1 MRLASQVII
10 TSRFRSTIESLVALR
25 TDERIVVIATPQL
38 IEEESESAETLPFCR
53 GGYCR
58 IIVTEKRNFRLED
71 AKLAIEKAYMAS
83 EVETV
88 IILAANEFSTEVQNK
103 LLKVIEEPPPRVS
116 FILLVSSKAALLP
129 TIRSR
134 LPIEVL
140 REKQEREVFEL
151 DMAHLDLTSVYDF
164 IQKHKRLMDKAAAKS
179 LVERISSEAMQSQQ
193 FDLDEKTLQLFHN
206 AFKALDVGSPPQ
218 FVFTTLLLKLLA
230 KKKR

>member
-1 MRLASQVII
+1 MRLTNQVII
-10 TSRFRSTIESLVALR
+10 TSRFRTTIESLVALR
-25 TDERIVVIATPQL
+25 TNERIVVISTPQL
-38 IEEESESAETLPFCR
+38 LEEESESTKPFSLCK
-53 GGYCR
+53 GSNCH

-88 IILAANEFSTEVQNK
+88 IILAANELSTEVQNK
-103 LLKVIEEPPPRVS
+103 LLKVIEEPPSRVS
-116 FILLVSSKAALLP
+116 FTLMVSSKAALLP

-140 REKQEREVFEL
+140 REKQEREAFEL
-151 DMAHLDLTSVYDF
+151 DMAHLDLASVYAF
-164 IQKHKRLMDKAAAKS
+164 VQKHKRLIDKAVAKS
-179 LVERISSEAMQSQQ
+179 LVESISSEAMKSQR
-193 FDLDEKTLQLFHN
+193 FDLDEKTLQLFYN
-206 AFKALDVGSPPQ
+206 AFKALDMGSPPQ

>member
-10 TSRFRSTIESLVALR
+10 TSRYRTTIESLIALR

-38 IEEESESAETLPFCR
+38 LEEKSELTESFPLCR
-53 GGYCR
+53 GDICR
-58 IIVTEKRNFRLED
+58 IILTEKRNFRLDD

-88 IILAANEFSTEVQNK
+88 IILAAKKFSVEVQNK

-116 FILLVSSKAALLP
+116 FILMVSSKAALLP

-140 REKQEREVFEL
+140 REKQESEAFEL
-151 DMAHLDLTSVYDF
+151 DMAHLDLASVYAF
-164 IQKHKRLMDKAAAKS
+164 VQNHKRLIDKAAAKS
-179 LVERISSEAMQSQQ
+179 LVEKISSEAMKSQR

-206 AFKALDVGSPPQ
+206 AFKALDMGSPPQ
-218 FVFTTLLLKLLA
+218 FVFTALLLKLLA

>member
-1 MRLASQVII
+1 MRLTSQVII
-10 TSRFRSTIESLVALR
+10 TSRFRNTIEMLVSLR

-38 IEEESESAETLPFCR
+38 LEEESESIEPFSFCKS
-53 GGYCR
+53 GMCR
-58 IIVTEKRNFRLED
+58 IIATEKRNFRLED
-71 AKLAIEKAYMAS
+71 AKLAIEKAYMSS

-88 IILAANEFSTEVQNK
+88 VILAANEFSTDVQNK
-103 LLKVIEEPPPRVS
+103 LLKVIEEPPPHVS
-116 FILLVSSKAALLP
+116 FILLVSSKSALLP

-151 DMAHLDLTSVYDF
+151 DMAHLDLASVYAF
-164 IQKHKRLMDKAAAKS
+164 IQKHKRLIDKSSAKS
-179 LVERISSEAMQSQQ
+179 FVENISSEAMKSQR

-206 AFKALDVGSPPQ
+206 AFKALDMGSPPQ